1 MDIRKDKFLASLMVF
16 GLATGAA
23 ACGDS
28 AEAEEQEAAPMTTG
42 GDTMAEPDPMME
54 PEPMDTGMDEPA
66 DDFGGGDDM
75 GAEEDLG
82 PTPE

>member
-1 MDIRKDKFLASLMVF
+1 MDIRKDKFLASLMAL

-23 ACGDS
+23 ACGGS
-28 AEAEEQEAAPMTTG
+28 SEEATEEEAAPMTTG
-42 GDTMAEPDPMME
+42 GDTMAEPDPMM
-54 PEPMDTGMDEPA
+54 DTGMDEEPM
-66 DDFGGGDDM
+66 DDMGGDDM